1 MKEEQLGQPQIQTIN
16 RKIMYLDAAMVGPRV
31 NPGMASRSSLP
42 LFWQAEHNISAKLV
56 TTKLESRTRIF
67 LEEEEEEEED
77 DDELEAMA

>member
-42 LFWQAEHNISAKLV
+42 LF
-56 TTKLESRTRIF
+56 
-67 LEEEEEEEED
+67 
-77 DDELEAMA
+77 